1 MNTKHLLMYLL
12 LAVGGSWLPLGTP
25 ALAAPPPS
33 CTSSQVTE
41 NFTGNSTNCQWYY
54 FGGACLTA
62 GNIPSTG
69 TSSPGGDVP
78 AVGAAAE
85 VTAPLA
91 IRRSSPVILGYL
103 RLVGGGA
110 ASAGVPSGSQLPADT
125 SHRYME
131 NRCLVFMGLWPIGW
145 EGLY

>member
-69 TSSPGGDVP
+69 TSSPGLLPQCLNDP
-78 AVGAAAE
+78 YYGA
-85 VTAPLA
+85 TNPG
-91 IRRSSPVILGYL
+91 RRQQ
-103 RLVGGGA
+103 R
-110 ASAGVPSGSQLPADT
+110 
-125 SHRYME
+125 
-131 NRCLVFMGLWPIGW
+131 
-145 EGLY
+145 

>member
-69 TSSPGGDVP
+69 TSSPGLLPQCLNDPYYGGQTQVGGNSGNLNTMPDQPYANPPTVP
-78 AVGAAAE
+78 IGGGALRFTNDANAQSP
-85 VTAPLA
+85 A
-91 IRRSSPVILGYL
+91 RSSP
-103 RLVGGGA
+103 
-110 ASAGVPSGSQLPADT
+110 T
-125 SHRYME
+125 SRS
-131 NRCLVFMGLWPIGW
+131 RSPPTACR
-145 EGLY
+145 